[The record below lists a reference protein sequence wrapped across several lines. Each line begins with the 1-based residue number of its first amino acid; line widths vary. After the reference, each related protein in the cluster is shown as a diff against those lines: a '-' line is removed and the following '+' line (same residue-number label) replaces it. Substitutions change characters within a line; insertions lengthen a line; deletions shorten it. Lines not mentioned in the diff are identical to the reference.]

1 VSAQKAAAEAR
12 RRSAAGYSGSTVVVA
27 AAMAAVVVFLAAGVV
42 ALVVRHLQ
50 RRRRSKQPALV
61 DIRQVHA
68 RADLPINAAA
78 LLLCEVF
85 RRFKSFLKKLERFC
99 HENVN
104 RNVTRDSILMIFCI
118 VCYLIYS

>member
-1 VSAQKAAAEAR
+1 LIYNRKASNVLRTLVKRERKSFQSRFVPRSTCVGDAVSAQKAAAEAR

-78 LLLCEVF
+78 LLL
-85 RRFKSFLKKLERFC
+85 
-99 HENVN
+99 
-104 RNVTRDSILMIFCI
+104 
-118 VCYLIYS
+118 